1 MRRFQHG
8 VALITLLL
16 IMGLALLLVGGLL
29 RGHRLLAQSTA
40 QQVHQLQMRQWA
52 LSGEALARQ
61 LLARRQADGWT
72 TVHLGQTWARS
83 DLRLD
88 AGEGVDIRLA
98 IEDLGGRVNLEPLRM
113 AGRPD
118 AQAAQR
124 WARLME
130 DLQLPP
136 LEVTQLAAGD
146 VFEVSRLRLLPGM
159 DALQLQRLAPWVAIL
174 PRTALLNINTAP
186 AQVLASLG
194 IPVEVARQVAG
205 QRPVNGYDS
214 VQAFLD
220 QPLLSRQALSAHGL
234 GLSSERF
241 HATVQV
247 RAGEQRLRLVSDL
260 AVGRDRHS
268 VQVVQRRLLT
278 PLDQE
283 ALP

>member
-29 RGHRLLAQSTA
+29 RGHRLLTQSTA

-61 LLARRQADGWT
+61 LLARHQVQPWRA
-72 TVHLGQTWARS
+72 VNLGQAWAGG
-83 DLRLD
+83 DLSLE
-88 AGEGVDIRLA
+88 AEEGVGIRLT
-98 IEDLGGRVNLEPLRM
+98 IEDLGGRFNLGPLRM

-118 AQAAQR
+118 AQVARR
-124 WARLME
+124 WARMTE
-130 DLQLPP
+130 QLQLPP
-136 LEVTQLAAGD
+136 IEVAELAAGD
-146 VFEVSRLRLLPGM
+146 VFDISRLRHMPAM
-159 DALQLQRLAPWVAIL
+159 DGPRLQRLAPWLAVL

-194 IPVEVARQVAG
+194 MPVDVARQVVAL
-205 QRPVNGYDS
+205 RPVNGYDS

-220 QPLLSRQALSAHGL
+220 QPLLARLGLSAHGL
-234 GLSSERF
+234 GLSSDWFR
-241 HATVQV
+241 ATVQV
-247 RAGEQRLRLVSDL
+247 SVGEQRLRLVSDL
-260 AVGRDRHS
+260 AVGRDRRS

-283 ALP
+283 TLP